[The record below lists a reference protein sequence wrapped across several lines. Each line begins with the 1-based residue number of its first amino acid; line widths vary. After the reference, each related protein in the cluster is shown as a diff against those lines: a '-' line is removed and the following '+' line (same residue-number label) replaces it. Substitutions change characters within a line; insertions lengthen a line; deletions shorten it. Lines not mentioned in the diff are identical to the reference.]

1 MTSKVIQTAT
11 GNQIVQYDGQVTIPA
26 HKIWDYTSGGIWTQR
41 TNSDSG
47 IPILEGEDTEQS
59 NGL

>member
-11 GNQIVQYDGQVTIPA
+11 GKQFVQYDGQVTIPA
-26 HKIWDYTSGGIWTQR
+26 HKIWDYTSGGTWTQR
-41 TNSDSG
+41 TNSDSE
-47 IPILEGEDTEQS
+47 IPTLEGEDAEQS